1 MLGQAQLTLR
11 DVINFT
17 KKNNFDVNFL
27 EKVKVSLSYSIA
39 ITKRSYLLPFTF
51 CFNCCTVA
59 ATGVERRIQVQTGQL
74 LCLAEYPR
82 CNGWRG
88 FPGGQRCALQ
98 QRCVP
103 IG

>member
-39 ITKRSYLLPFTF
+39 VTKHSFLLPFTF
-51 CFNCCTVA
+51 CSNCCAVA
-59 ATGVERRIQVQTGQL
+59 ATRVERRIQV
-74 LCLAEYPR
+74 
-82 CNGWRG
+82 
-88 FPGGQRCALQ
+88 
-98 QRCVP
+98 
-103 IG
+103 